1 MSSETRPLGP
11 SIAFVRTGPAFRARE
26 EAACHFP
33 FGGVEIP
40 WRRDGGVDLSL
51 PRLGG
56 EATRWRLRLGFRD
69 RGELVSRS
77 AGIYQENRKIGGGGG
92 DSIEGEGPARA
103 LHRLRKPPK
112 AVFVS
117 RFLCRYKK
125 RADDLAII
133 GPRERVSEVSGSQ
146 KRLRRGSSE
155 ELPGGD
161 PKVSG
166 KRLIPLPLVTHKGLA
181 KP

>member
-77 AGIYQENRKIGGGGG
+77 AGIYQENRKIGGGGATRSRERG
-92 DSIEGEGPARA
+92 PRAPFTGSGSPLRPFLSHDFCVGTKKGPMILRSSARGRESPKSQARKRDFEEEVPKNFQVETRRSPAR
-103 LHRLRKPPK
+103 
-112 AVFVS
+112 
-117 RFLCRYKK
+117 
-125 RADDLAII
+125 D
-133 GPRERVSEVSGSQ
+133 
-146 KRLRRGSSE
+146 
-155 ELPGGD
+155 
-161 PKVSG
+161 
-166 KRLIPLPLVTHKGLA
+166 
-181 KP
+181 